1 MASMSQARTNGANT
15 ARPSAGAQRP
25 QPATRLDS
33 DDHVDDS
40 LEVIVLDEGNTAG
53 LGAEAPGGPRDVAQP
68 ALLSPSP
75 ATGRAAFVRG
85 ASTDG
90 VVFTMAAPAPRCAV
104 SSFAASPRASSG
116 ASLDVNSPTS
126 ADAADG
132 TPRTPGAGAAPAAP
146 FSSPGADSVEARL
159 DAYVRSS
166 LATSG
171 GGDGVATRGTS
182 ATATGEPVVGAEA
195 SSSAVQSAH
204 APRPRSAHL
213 NGVTQR
219 RGKWEARL
227 QVSGRVLYLG
237 RYATRREAEI
247 AFSSAA
253 FKFRQ
258 SLLRDTTAGAAARA
272 AAASAVDELEVARSG
287 RVSIPVCTACG
298 RAIDPSLPGG
308 AIASWRGSGAG
319 VAGSPP
325 PRLASPSAPMPLP
338 PTAACQCLLK
348 APLALPKALV
358 SVSTAPRAFTRFTIV
373 RFKSGRFSRSLPEF
387 VLVDAVCV
395 CGGVCQRLC
404 RRLARISRC
413 GCLVRPR
420 SGHVCS
426 PTPQGLAVTRC
437 TYSMAG
443 CWAMTLCQPP
453 QVRRLLAARTIGVVP
468 RPHVCVCVCVRV
480 CGAMGADRSPT
491 QCGECRERRQFRVQ
505 HEHLC
510 RFKR

>member
-15 ARPSAGAQRP
+15 ARPSAGARRP

-33 DDHVDDS
+33 DEHVDDS
-40 LEVIVLDEGNTAG
+40 LEVIVLDEGDTAG
-53 LGAEAPGGPRDVAQP
+53 LGAQAPGGPQDAAQP

-126 ADAADG
+126 ADAPDG

-468 RPHVCVCVCVRV
+468 RPHVCVCVCVCVCVRV
-480 CGAMGADRSPT
+480 MWRDG
-491 QCGECRERRQFRVQ
+491 
-505 HEHLC
+505 
-510 RFKR
+510 